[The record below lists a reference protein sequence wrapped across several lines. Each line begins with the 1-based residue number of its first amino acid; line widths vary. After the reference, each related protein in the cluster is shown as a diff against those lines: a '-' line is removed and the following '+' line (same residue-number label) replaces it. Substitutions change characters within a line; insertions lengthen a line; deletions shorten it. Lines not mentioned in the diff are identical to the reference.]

1 MSIKKKKQH
10 MILCPLKFTVDSEV
24 RDIVGATGEYLGLAK
39 KFVWVFHNV
48 MEKPE
53 RTFWP
58 TQ

>member
-53 RTFWP
+53 RTF
-58 TQ
+58 